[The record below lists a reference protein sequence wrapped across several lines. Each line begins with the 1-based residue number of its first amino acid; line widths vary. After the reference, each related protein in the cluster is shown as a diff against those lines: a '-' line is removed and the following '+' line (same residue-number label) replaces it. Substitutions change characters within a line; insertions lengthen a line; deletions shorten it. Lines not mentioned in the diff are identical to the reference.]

1 MRTRLHRALDGRD
14 AVRVWASEGNFV
26 FLQLADSASAVAEQF
41 RQRGIGVRAF
51 SNLNGIGEGLRIG
64 LAPWEQLQ
72 RVVDAAEEIWA

>member
-1 MRTRLHRALDGRD
+1 M
-14 AVRVWASEGNFV
+14 WPSEGNFV
-26 FLQLADSASAVAEQF
+26 FLQLADPAAEIAEQF

-51 SNLNGIGEGLRIG
+51 SGLNGIGEALRIG